1 MRLYALVKP
10 LGYSSADTIQGLQ
23 DASFDNF
30 SQNQVKCIMSAEKTP
45 QLDLMM
51 GEKAIATIDHLQKA
65 EKSVGRNFQNRHNF
79 LDHFK
84 KS

>member
-1 MRLYALVKP
+1 
-10 LGYSSADTIQGLQ
+10 
-23 DASFDNF
+23 
-30 SQNQVKCIMSAEKTP
+30 MSAEKTP

-65 EKSVGRNFQNRHNF
+65 EKSVGRNFQNRHNV